1 MRFKI
6 KIVGDENIAFL
17 KETFSRLGEV
27 TALPSHQITNKNIKD
42 AEVLLVR
49 SPTRV
54 DQELLKESS
63 VKFAGTA
70 TIGTDHIDTEY
81 LEKRGIILASAPGVN
96 SNAVAE
102 YLVACLLVLAKR
114 KKFTLQGKTIA
125 VIGVGNIG
133 SKVVKKC
140 RALGMIP
147 LLNDPPHRRK
157 TKAKKYLPLE
167 ALFESDIIT
176 LHTPL
181 TYKGR
186 DATYHMV
193 DKKFLSKMKQ
203 GAILINTSRG
213 EVIDELALLNSI
225 EKLKALV
232 LDVWENEPNI
242 NIELLKKVELGT
254 PHIAGYSIEGK
265 IQATAMLYKA
275 LCKFLN
281 KEDKWSPT
289 SKNLLPLSKKKL
301 IEVDCSCKRK
311 EIMGKVVNEIYDV
324 EDDDY
329 RLRKII
335 ELPLSEG
342 GKYFDELRK
351 SYKLRREFHNVTL
364 ILKNCSPELMQKFK
378 GLGFLCSHQ

>member
-1 MRFKI
+1 M
-6 KIVGDENIAFL
+6 KIVGDENIVFL

-63 VKFAGTA
+63 VKFVGTA

-81 LEKRGIILASAPGVN
+81 LKKRGIAIASAPGAN

-102 YLVACLLVLAKR
+102 YIVACLLVLAKR
-114 KKFTLQGKTIA
+114 KKFTLQGSTIA
-125 VIGVGNIG
+125 VIGVGNVG

-147 LLNDPPHRRK
+147 LLNDPPLRRK

-193 DKKFLSKMKQ
+193 DKKFLNKMKQ

-213 EVIDELALLNSI
+213 SVVDESVLLEAVKQGKS
-225 EKLKALV
+225 KALV
-232 LDVWENEPNI
+232 LDVWANEPNI
-242 NIELLKKVELGT
+242 NIELFKKVELGT

-289 SKNLLPLSKKKL
+289 SKNFLPLSKKKL

-329 RLRKII
+329 NLRKII
-335 ELPLSEG
+335 ELPFSER

-351 SYKLRREFHNVTL
+351 SYKLRKEFHDATL

-378 GLGFLCSHQ
+378 GLGFLCSH